1 MLLLAMH
8 LNGLSQ
14 PFTLLFEDDV
24 TSGVSLPDAL
34 RMIYAGDWHVSEFAD
49 RPYVYSNFVQSR
61 DGRVSFSVP
70 GHMGGEDVSGFNQHD
85 KWLMGLLRARAD
97 AVVMGDTT
105 LKIEPE
111 HIWTSDYIYPTDPA
125 LFLELRR
132 LENRR
137 DYPLQ
142 VFLSLDGN
150 LHAEAR
156 VFCESHLH
164 IVIATTQG
172 GAEQAASLKCQA
184 KLDVLILGEGSVDIQ
199 KQAGVDIQKLCSVLY
214 SDYGVKTLLC
224 EGGPR
229 AYGSFLAAQRIDE
242 EFLTLAPT
250 VIGNDA
256 GKLFRPSLV
265 EGVAFMPEHYP
276 KSKPV
281 SMRRAGDHLFL
292 RSRYVY

>member
-1 MLLLAMH
+1 MSS
-8 LNGLSQ
+8 LNGLNE
-14 PFTLLFEDDV
+14 PFTLLFEDDR
-24 TSGVSLPDAL
+24 GASLSLSETL
-34 RMIYAGDWHVSEFAD
+34 RMIYQGDWQLPNISE
-49 RPYVYSNFVQSR
+49 RPYIYSNFVQSR

-70 GHMGGEDVSGFNQHD
+70 GHMGGGDVSGFNKHD
-85 KWLMGLLRARAD
+85 TWLMGLLRARAD

-111 HIWTSDYIYPTDPA
+111 HLWTCDYIYPEAD

-132 LENRR
+132 FENRR

-164 IVIATTQG
+164 VVIATTEA

-184 KLDVLILGEGSVDIQ
+184 KLDVLTLGEKS
-199 KQAGVDIQKLCSVLY
+199 VDIQKLCSVLY
-214 SDYGVKTLLC
+214 GDYGVKTLLC

-229 AYGSFLAAQRIDE
+229 AYGSFIQAQRIDE

-250 VIGNDA
+250 VIGNDS
-256 GKLFRPSLV
+256 GQFFRPSLV
-265 EGVAFMPEHYP
+265 EGVAFMPDTYP
-276 KSKPV
+276 KSNPV
-281 SMRRAGDHLFL
+281 SLRRVGDHLFL
-292 RSRYVY
+292 RSRYVYEPPRNVPSKIG

>member
-1 MLLLAMH
+1 MLLSAMH
-8 LNGLSQ
+8 LNGLGE
-14 PFTLLFEDDV
+14 PFTLLFEDDA
-24 TSGVSLPDAL
+24 TSHVSLPDAL
-34 RMIYAGDWHVSEFAD
+34 RVIYAGDWHVPEFTN

-70 GHMGGEDVSGFNQHD
+70 GHMGGGDVSGFNKHD
-85 KWLMGLLRARAD
+85 QWLMGLLRARAD

-105 LKIEPE
+105 LRIEPE
-111 HIWTSDYIYPTDPA
+111 HIWTCNYIYPTDPA

-132 LENRR
+132 IENRR

-156 VFCESHLH
+156 VFCQPHLH
-164 IVIATTQG
+164 IVIATTIR
-172 GAEQAASLKCQA
+172 GAEQAVSLKCQA
-184 KLDVLILGEGSVDIQ
+184 KLDVLSLGEES
-199 KQAGVDIQKLCSVLY
+199 VDIQKLCTVLHA
-214 SDYGVKTLLC
+214 DYGVKTLLC

-229 AYGSFLAAQRIDE
+229 AYGSFIAAQRIDE

-256 GKLFRPSLV
+256 GKMFRPSLI

>member
-1 MLLLAMH
+1 
-8 LNGLSQ
+8 
-14 PFTLLFEDDV
+14 LLFEDDAQL
-24 TSGVSLPDAL
+24 SSSLPNTL
-34 RMIYAGDWHVSEFAD
+34 REIYTGDWHIPVFPD

-70 GHMGGEDVSGFNQHD
+70 GHMGGGDVSGFNQHD
-85 KWLMGLLRARAD
+85 VWLMGLLRARAD

-111 HIWTSDYIYPTDPA
+111 HIWTCDYIYPTDPR

-137 DYPLQ
+137 ECPLQ

-150 LHAEAR
+150 LHTEAE
-156 VFCESHLH
+156 VFSQPQLH
-164 IVIATTQG
+164 IVIATTTR
-172 GAEQAASLKCQA
+172 GAERVASLKSKA
-184 KLDVLILGEGSVDIQ
+184 KLDVLSLGQECVD
-199 KQAGVDIQKLCSVLY
+199 VQKLCEVLFK
-214 SDYGVKTLLC
+214 DYGVKTLLC

-229 AYGSFLAAQRIDE
+229 AYGSFIAAERIDE

-250 VIGNDA
+250 VIGNDVS
-256 GKLFRPSLV
+256 KMFRPSLV
-265 EGVAFMPEHYP
+265 EGVAFMPGTHP

-281 SMRRAGDHLFL
+281 SLRRAGDHLFL